1 MANAAI
7 SAQKIR
13 MRRSFSIRLLP
24 LPIFEIE
31 TIVGSK
37 LKSRDIKRHIFGAH
51 FSERADRAA
60 FEGRPEALDRVGVN
74 DVRDAGNNGIAP
86 RPPMPTVPLRY
97 READHPRP
105 AAAAATDCAVCPNK
119 IARSS
124 AVRIP
129 PWPGLIFG
137 VHS

>member
-51 FSERADRAA
+51 SSERADRAA

-74 DVRDAGNNGIAP
+74 GVREAGNDGTGL
-86 RPPMPTVPLRY
+86 RPPMPTVQGGGSSPSRRRGGDGLRGLSKQDRAFLRRADTALAGIDLRRPL
-97 READHPRP
+97 
-105 AAAAATDCAVCPNK
+105 
-119 IARSS
+119 
-124 AVRIP
+124 
-129 PWPGLIFG
+129 
-137 VHS
+137 